1 MFSLATVKIITKVK
15 CLLEAIID
23 SQVEEMYSRLS
34 SVANL
39 LRYFIL
45 QVAGNNIPV
54 VCEGEAWLQDISC

>member
-1 MFSLATVKIITKVK
+1 MPFI
-15 CLLEAIID
+15 EAIID
-23 SQVEEMYSRLS
+23 NQVEEMYSRLS

-54 VCEGEAWLQDISC
+54 VCEGEARLQDISC

>member
-23 SQVEEMYSRLS
+23 NQVEKMHSRLS

-54 VCEGEAWLQDISC
+54 VCEGEARLQDISC

>member
-23 SQVEEMYSRLS
+23 NQEMHSGLS

-54 VCEGEAWLQDISC
+54 VCEGKARLQDISC